1 MGRSEVDSVR
11 WLLLAIGWLCTLGG
25 AALMVLYHF
34 PHLQLTSTYAAMG
47 VPLIPYGVLAWT
59 LATVLFAFAARRLIK
74 AVAVLTLACLVVQ
87 VFWAR
92 PYWPLAPAAPAG
104 ESLECSP

>member
-1 MGRSEVDSVR
+1 MKWAREMGSEVDSVR

-59 LATVLFAFAARRLIK
+59 LATVLFAFAGRRHQGGGGAHFGLSGR
-74 AVAVLTLACLVVQ
+74 AALLGEAVLADC
-87 VFWAR
+87 AR
-92 PYWPLAPAAPAG
+92 CAG
-104 ESLECSP
+104 R